1 MLDII
6 SNTMTDLARILSQ
19 IEEKYISKSDWEI
32 KENANE
38 SQSFGNFLS
47 YLLDKILKQ
56 PHILSKVFPPQAVS
70 KHFDGS
76 LHIHKLPNSLYVPYC
91 AGWSF
96 SNLLKEGLKTSTLK
110 SKPANHL
117 NSAINQLTNF
127 IFLTA
132 QEWSGAMAVSAFDL
146 LTAPFVKKDNL
157 KDNQIKQALQSML
170 FELNYPSRM
179 GFQSPFS
186 NITITLDTA
195 KDFSEMDAIVGGKKV
210 GIVGD
215 YLDEAIRVT
224 KQLITLYNEGDASHS
239 PFTFPIPTLML
250 TKNFDWNGTKWDDL
264 TDIIF
269 ENLAKRGSFYLLN
282 GYASNVEA
290 LYAMCCRLTLDIS
303 KLNHV
308 DKLNLSL
315 TQKNPEDFLKEKST
329 PRGIWAIPDATGSIG
344 VVTINLPRLAF
355 LSKGDDEKFKQLLTQ
370 ELDLARLTLKKMR
383 ERYLRSLSS
392 GLMPMTKTYLGTLSN
407 HFSTFGLVGLPEAAA
422 NFLRNP
428 GLWKNL
434 DEVEKAVKWM
444 KSTVKFVRECSE
456 SYEKEDGVLYNVEE
470 IPAESTGYRLA
481 MLDYKQFRQAVERK
495 EFFMP
500 LEDGVPFYSNSIIP
514 YYAAV
519 PIAQRAK
526 WEGEVQQEFTGGVM
540 MHLFLYESP
549 DPQALKKLVKRIVTN
564 TKVVYFSITP
574 TIAVCKHCGWS
585 GVGVYDKCPKCG
597 GPIELWSR
605 IVGYYR
611 PIKSWNVGKKAEF
624 LERVEYSFNKKK
636 IITKE
641 VLGKKI

>member
-1 MLDII
+1 MQKI
-6 SNTMTDLARILSQ
+6 AQILSQ
-19 IEEKYISKSDWEI
+19 TEEKYFNKTDWEV

-38 SQSFGNFLS
+38 SPSFGNFLS
-47 YLLDKILKQ
+47 YFLDKTLKQ
-56 PHILSKVFPPQAVS
+56 PSILSKVFPSQAVS
-70 KHFDGS
+70 EHFDGG
-76 LHIHKLPNSLYVPYC
+76 LHIHKLPYSLYVPYC

-96 SNLLKEGLKTSTLK
+96 SNLLEKGLKTPTLT
-110 SKPANHL
+110 SKPAEHL
-117 NSAINQLTNF
+117 DSAINQLVNY

-146 LTAPFVKKDNL
+146 LTAPFVREDNL
-157 KDNQIKQALQSML
+157 RGNQIKQALQSML

-186 NITITLDTA
+186 NITIVLDTV
-195 KDFSEMDAIVGGKKV
+195 KDFSGMDAVIGGKKV
-210 GIVGD
+210 GILSD

-224 KQLITLYNEGDASHS
+224 KQLIMLYNEGDNTHA

-250 TKNFDWNGTKWDDL
+250 TKNFDWNNTRWDGL
-264 TDIIF
+264 TDMIF

-290 LYAMCCRLTLDIS
+290 LYAMCCRLTVDIS
-303 KLNHV
+303 KLN
-308 DKLNLSL
+308 KLNLFTL
-315 TQKNPEDFLKEKST
+315 EEQKLEDFLEER
-329 PRGIWAIPDATGSIG
+329 PAARGIWAIPDATGSIG
-344 VVTINLPRLAF
+344 VITINLPRLAF
-355 LSKGDDEKFKQLLTQ
+355 LSKGEDGKFRELLVK
-370 ELDLARLTLKKMR
+370 ELELARTTLKKMR
-383 ERYLRSLSS
+383 GRYLRSLAS

-428 GLWKNL
+428 NLWENL

-444 KSTVKFVRECSE
+444 QSTVKFVREYSE
-456 SYEKEDGVLYNVEE
+456 SCEKEDGVLYNVEE
-470 IPAESTGYRLA
+470 VPAESTGYRLA
-481 MLDYKQFRQAVERK
+481 MLDYHQFKRAVERK

-500 LEDGVPFYSNSIIP
+500 LEDGVPFYSNSVIP
-514 YYAAV
+514 YYA
-519 PIAQRAK
+519 PIPVAQRAK

-549 DPQALKKLVKRIVTN
+549 DPQALKKLVKSIVTN

-574 TIAVCKHCGWS
+574 TIAVCKRCGWS
-585 GVGVYDKCPKCG
+585 GVGIYDKCPKCG
-597 GPIELWSR
+597 GPVELWSR

-611 PIKSWNVGKKAEF
+611 PIKSWNVGKQAEF
-624 LERVEYSFNKKK
+624 LERAEYAFNKRT
-636 IITKE
+636 ISTKE
-641 VLGKKI
+641 ALGKKI